1 MRHLLKLSMV
11 LLACVA
17 VFFVYSF
24 TAQVA
29 PWYIALLSAGSLV
42 SVYLGLA
49 YTPIPQSQRRFAI
62 SISALAMLI
71 EMFYGILYVLNVQAP
86 YLFNPPLPLWADIAL
101 SVLHGAPFTLLLF
114 SVSMFVF
121 HNQIDT
127 QRLSA
132 EERIVVTLDQQAQ
145 LLKQLTDAQAMLAAP
160 QEMPR
165 AMQAAGRS
173 NANGNA
179 SMAMAMGENAPGN
192 APAPTT
198 VRSMTNAARNGT
210 NGNAPV
216 AMAMGE
222 NASGY
227 ATDDASE
234 SEHTCPHC
242 GAIISKGSLA
252 AAHRYGYCKH
262 CKS

>member
-127 QRLSA
+127 QRLST

-173 NANGNA
+173 NANSNA
-179 SMAMAMGENAPGN
+179 SMAMAMGENAPMPV
-192 APAPTT
+192 A
-198 VRSMTNAARNGT
+198 SRNGT
-210 NGNAPV
+210 NGNASV

-242 GAIISKGSLA
+242 GAIISKGALA